1 MSVEFDKP
9 AGKYSPGMR
18 QWLGIAQAIMEDPS
32 FLILDEPMNGL
43 DNHNVDKMRGLFAEL
58 REESKTLL
66 VVSYNRKDIELLC
79 NSVYAMD
86 RGS

>member
-1 MSVEFDKP
+1 
-9 AGKYSPGMR
+9 MR
-18 QWLGIAQAIMEDPS
+18 QRLGIAQAIMEDPS

-43 DNHNVDKMRGLFAEL
+43 DNHNVDMMSGLFAEL

-79 NSVYAMD
+79 DSVYDMN